1 MVVTRDWW
9 ERNEGLLFDGYR
21 VSGLHN
27 KVVHNSVNVPNNYTL
42 KNSKFYMLFFTTIL
56 RKRSNIGSN

>member
-27 KVVHNSVNVPNNYTL
+27 KVVHNSVNVPN
-42 KNSKFYMLFFTTIL
+42 TTEL
-56 RKRSNIGSN
+56 YSQK